1 MAWHVERW
9 IRLNELSQ
17 NKIMAE
23 VTSSKTIAKNTIF
36 LYIRMLFAMA
46 VSLYTSRVILDVLG
60 VDDYGLYQAVG
71 GVVAMLSFLNGA
83 LSHGTSRFLTFEL
96 GTGNYEKLKRT
107 FSSVMTVHIIL
118 GIFVVLVAETAGLWF
133 VKHKL
138 VIPDERMDAAILAY
152 HFSILTAVIH
162 IIQVPYNSSII
173 AHERMNVYAY
183 VSILDVVLKLGIC
196 YLLNIGGLDKLI
208 LYAGLLCTVQACIA
222 MTYRVY
228 CKRKFAEAS
237 YKPIWDWS
245 ILKEVLGYSGW
256 NLFANTAIALVTQG
270 ANILLNMFFTS
281 ATVTAMSIS
290 NQVNAAA
297 QQFVNSFRTAANPQI
312 VKKYAVGDLEGSQRL
327 LLTSTKFSLYLM
339 LLLAMPIFLV
349 SEELLAIWLK
359 EVPEYTNI
367 FVRITIVTCLFQ
379 VFDTS
384 FYTALYAKGRIREN
398 AMISPTI
405 LFLLFPIVYLL
416 YKNGAPPTIL
426 SWGLL
431 VSYAILGLI
440 VKPLL
445 IIKIAGYKRKDIL
458 SVFWDCFK
466 VVVIAAIVPFIL
478 AYYANGMFDS
488 VILKFIVLVIV
499 SLTSVGVTVWF
510 IGFTPALRSM
520 VLSFIRGKIKLHPKN
535 Q

>member
-1 MAWHVERW
+1 MLFAQW
-9 IRLNELSQ
+9 IKSNELSQ
-17 NKIMAE
+17 NKRMVE
-23 VTSSKTIAKNTIF
+23 VTTNKTIAKNTIF

-60 VDDYGLYQAVG
+60 VNDYGLYQAVG

-96 GTGNYEKLKRT
+96 GTGNYDKLKRT
-107 FSSVMTVHIIL
+107 FSSVMTVHILLAIL
-118 GIFVVLVAETAGLWF
+118 IAVVAETAGLWF

-138 VIPDERMDAAILAY
+138 VIPADRMDAAIIAY
-152 HFSILTAVIH
+152 HFSILTAVFH

-196 YLLNIGGLDKLI
+196 FLLNIGGIDKLI
-208 LYAGLLCTVQACIA
+208 LYASLLCTVQACIA
-222 MTYRVY
+222 MTYRLY
-228 CKRKFAEAS
+228 CKRKFTEAS

-245 ILKEVLGYSGW
+245 ILREVLGYSGW
-256 NLFANTAIALVTQG
+256 NLFANTALALVTQG
-270 ANILLNMFFTS
+270 ASILLNMFFTS

-327 LLTSTKFSLYLM
+327 LLTSTKFSFYLM

-416 YKNGAPPTIL
+416 YKNGAPPTSL

-431 VSYAILGLI
+431 AAYAILGLV
-440 VKPLL
+440 VKPML
-445 IIKIAGYKRKDIL
+445 IVRIAGYRWKDIVK
-458 SVFWDCFK
+458 VFWDCLK
-466 VVVIAAIVPFIL
+466 VVAIASIVPLTL
-478 AYYANGMFDS
+478 AYFTKGVFNS
-488 VILKFIVLVIV
+488 VFEKFIIMVLVSV
-499 SLTSVGVTVWF
+499 TSVGITVWF
-510 IGFTPALRSM
+510 IGLTPKLRSKA
-520 VLSFIRGKIKLHPKN
+520 LSFLRNKIKHSSK
-535 Q
+535 